1 MVLSQALVKAKYDYY
16 NWHIWCGDTC
26 MDHKR
31 AARHW
36 QGFRDRTQPY
46 IAIAKSHIK
55 TGGTTIDTEF
65 ARAKLHLKWA
75 KMEKRWADSME
86 HIVKT
91 QYRTGEYVDEAER
104 TVSTAYAELVW
115 AEDSVRN
122 VRKAI
127 NTRNAVEALQYK
139 VRQAWYDKA
148 DAYVRRKRAI
158 YEAEQAAIAEKQA
171 AIEREKEL
179 EREKERAIREA
190 EQAIT
195 DRENNFL
202 HLMKESLYRGD
213 IEG

>member
-1 MVLSQALVKAKYDYY
+1 
-16 NWHIWCGDTC
+16 

-55 TGGTTIDTEF
+55 TSGTTMGTEL
-65 ARAKLHLKWA
+65 ARAKLHLTWA
-75 KMEKRWADSME
+75 KMEKRWADSMV

-91 QYRTGEYVDEAER
+91 QYKTGDYIDEAER
-104 TVSTAYAELVW
+104 TASTAYADLVW
-115 AEDSVRN
+115 AEASVRR
-122 VRKAI
+122 VTKVV
-127 NTRNAVEALQYK
+127 NAVSNTALEK
-139 VRQAWYDKA
+139 VRQSKYKLA
-148 DAYVRRKRAI
+148 DAYVTEQRSI

-202 HLMKESLYRGD
+202 HLMKELLYRGD